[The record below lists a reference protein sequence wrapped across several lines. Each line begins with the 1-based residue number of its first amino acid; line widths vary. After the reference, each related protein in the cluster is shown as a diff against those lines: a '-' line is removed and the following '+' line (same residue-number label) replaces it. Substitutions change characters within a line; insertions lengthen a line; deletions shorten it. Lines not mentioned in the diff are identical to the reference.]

1 MQGAF
6 FERVPMHLTR
16 LKLIHFRNYEQLNI
30 SFYPGV
36 NVLYGKNAQGKTNI
50 LEAIHICG
58 NGKSFRVNADS
69 KTVMEGKEGAY
80 LFAEYVENMDRSI
93 EVLIGR
99 DRKKSLKIDG
109 APAKSLRELLGNLF
123 VVVFSP
129 EDMKMA
135 KEAPSLRRGFL
146 DGEISKIRP
155 SYVDAL
161 KNYTKIIAQK
171 NAALRRRDNKNVG
184 GILDAYNAQLE
195 GYIRIILKNRK
206 SYVNKLGEYVRET
219 HRAISGGM
227 EEISVLYK
235 ETIPETGI
243 AEALRQLR
251 EKELFEGSCTSGPHR
266 DDLEILLNGKDIRV
280 FASQGQLRT
289 LMLAVKT
296 ACLKILEESTGHMPV
311 LLLDDVFSELDRTR
325 KENLLKTL
333 KGIQTFITTADDADA
348 RLLAR
353 AHLFYVEN
361 GKIEEKD
368 KL

>member
-1 MQGAF
+1 MY
-6 FERVPMHLTR
+6 LTR
-16 LKLIHFRNYEQLNI
+16 LKLIHFRNYEQLNH

-36 NVLYGKNAQGKTNI
+36 NVLYGRNAQGKTNI

-80 LFAEYVENMDRSI
+80 LFAEYVESMDRSV

-109 APAKSLRELLGNLF
+109 IPAKNLKELLGNLF

-171 NAALRRRDNKNVG
+171 NAALRRRENRDTGAV
-184 GILDAYNAQLE
+184 IDAYNAQLA

-206 SYVNKLGEYVRET
+206 SSVNKLGEYVRET
-219 HRAISGGM
+219 HRAISGGT
-227 EEISVLYK
+227 EEISIVYK
-235 ETIPETGI
+235 ETVPETGI
-243 AEALRQLR
+243 AETLKKLR
-251 EKELFEGSCTSGPHR
+251 ERELFEGSCTAGPHR

-296 ACLKILEESTGHMPV
+296 ACLKILEESTGHTPV
-311 LLLDDVFSELDRTR
+311 LLLDDVFSELDQTR
-325 KENLLKTL
+325 KKNLLRTL

-348 RLLAR
+348 KLLAR

-361 GKIEEKD
+361 GTVRERQPG
-368 KL
+368 